1 MFSGS
6 IVALITPFTN
16 GRINEEQIR
25 KLVDFQIAGG
35 TSAIS
40 PCGTTGESATM
51 SDEEQA
57 RVIRIVVDQVNKR
70 VPVIAGAGSNNTAH
84 AIHLAKAA
92 QEAGADALLIVTPYY
107 NRPTQEGL
115 YQHYKAVTE
124 AVDLPVVVYN
134 VPSRTGSNILPETM
148 ARIAKLK
155 NIVSVKEASGNLD
168 QVSAIRRLC
177 GPELDIL
184 SGDDSLTMPIMS
196 VGGRGVI
203 SVLANVWPRAVAD
216 LVAAWLS
223 GDSRRAQA
231 IHLDIFDM
239 CKAMFIET
247 NPIPVKTAA
256 GLMGLCSSEMR
267 LPLWPMAEGNVAKL
281 REAMLAAGLLQAV
294 PQEVR

>member
-6 IVALITPFTN
+6 IVALITPFTS
-16 GRINEEQIR
+16 GRIDEGQLRN
-25 KLVDFQIAGG
+25 LVDFQIDGG
-35 TSAIS
+35 TSAIL

-51 SDEEQA
+51 SDAEQEQ
-57 RVIRIVVDQVNKR
+57 VVRIVIDQVRKR
-70 VPVIAGAGSNNTAH
+70 VPVIAGAGSNDTNH
-84 AIHLAKAA
+84 AVHLAKAA
-92 QEAGADALLIVTPYY
+92 EKAGADGLLVVTPYY

-115 YQHYKAVTE
+115 YHHYETLSSAVN
-124 AVDLPVVVYN
+124 LPIIVYN
-134 VPSRTGSNILPETM
+134 VPSRTGTNVLPETM
-148 ARIAKLK
+148 ARIAGLK
-155 NIVSVKEASGNLD
+155 NIVGVKEASGNLD
-168 QVSAIRRLC
+168 QVTAIRKLC
-177 GPELDIL
+177 GRDFDVL

-203 SVLANVWPRAVAD
+203 SVLANVWPRPVAD

-256 GLMGLCSSEMR
+256 ALMGMCSGEMR
-267 LPLWPMAEGNVAKL
+267 QPLWPMAETNVKKL
-281 REAMLAAGLLQAV
+281 KDAMTAAGIPLAKEAV
-294 PQEVR
+294 